1 MKFIKSF
8 ELFEGRNI
16 KNTDEILTI
25 AGKKVD
31 ITKLT
36 SKQQKDIFGIISQF
50 DTKLSEKELLKTVE
64 LYIMSIS

>member
-8 ELFEGRNI
+8 ELFEDKKI

-25 AGKKVD
+25 AGKKVN
-31 ITKLT
+31 ITKLN
-36 SKQQKDIFGIISQF
+36 SKQQQDIYGIINQF
-50 DTKLSEKELLKTVE
+50 DTTLSEKELLKTVE